1 MATIKDV
8 AKLAGVGVGT
18 ASRAIAGSG
27 PVSAEAA
34 SRVRKAVEELNFR
47 PSHAARVLQKGQSQT
62 IGVFVPLIQGSFY
75 TPILHA
81 IYSALRAA
89 GRHMVVDFGQTLESE
104 RQDALDGAEFL
115 VDRGCDGLII
125 VGTRLRTKDVE
136 TLMALQP
143 KTVLLNRSVPAYA
156 DQCFNPDHKAAGA
169 VAARTLWEAGHRQ
182 LAVIEGPE
190 FSTDNLLR
198 MRGFYGELAANGVD
212 VEAIPRVSGDFSPG
226 SGAAG
231 IKVLLEGG
239 RKFTALF
246 CANDE
251 SALGAL
257 AYLQQVGV
265 SVPGDLSVMGYDG
278 IDLAAFT
285 VPPLTTVMIPWKNI
299 VTNALHHLLNLCY
312 NTDYPVARK
321 LAPEVLWRGSVIRL
335 NDKAERARSP
345 RRSS

>member
-8 AKLAGVGVGT
+8 ARRAGVGVGT

-27 PVSAEAA
+27 PVSAKAA
-34 SRVRKAVEELNFR
+34 EKVRKAVEELNFR
-47 PSHAARVLQKGQSQT
+47 PSHAARVLQNGQSQT

-81 IYSALRAA
+81 IYSALRAD
-89 GRHMVVDFGQTLESE
+89 GHHMVVDFGQTLESE

-115 VDRGCDGLII
+115 VDRGCDGLI
-125 VGTRLRTKDVE
+125 VMATRLKPKDIE
-136 TLMALQP
+136 KLMALQP
-143 KTVLLNRSVPAYA
+143 RTVLLNRMAPGFA
-156 DQCFNPDHKAAGA
+156 DRCFNPDHKAAGA

-182 LAVIEGPE
+182 IAVIQGPAT
-190 FSTDNLLR
+190 SADNLAR
-198 MRGFYGELAANGVD
+198 MKGFFDELADHGIDVD
-212 VEAIPRVSGDFSPG
+212 SIPQVNGDFSPS
-226 SGAAG
+226 SGPLGVKA
-231 IKVLLEGG
+231 LLETG

-257 AYLQQVGV
+257 AYLQQIGI

-278 IDLAAFT
+278 IDLAAYT
-285 VPPLTTVMIPWKNI
+285 VPPLTTVLVPWREI

-312 NTDYPVARK
+312 GTEHQVERDLPAQ
-321 LAPEVLWRGSVIRL
+321 VLWRGSVKRL
-335 NDKAERARSP
+335 NARSP
-345 RRSS
+345 RRSP